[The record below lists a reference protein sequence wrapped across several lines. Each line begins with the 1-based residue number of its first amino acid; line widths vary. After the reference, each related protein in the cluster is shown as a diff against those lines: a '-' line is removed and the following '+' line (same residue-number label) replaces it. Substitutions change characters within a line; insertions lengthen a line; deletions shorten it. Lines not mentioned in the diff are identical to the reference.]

1 MNNNL
6 MIFEN
11 EEFGEVRSV
20 LIDGEPWFAGKDVAS
35 ILGYKKTA
43 NMGKLLDKDDFI
55 EINPQSVG
63 NTGLFQ
69 NGITQNITL
78 ESNPN
83 IKRML
88 LINESG
94 LYAAIFGSKL
104 PNAKKFKKWVTSEV
118 LPSIRKH
125 GGYLTPDKVEEVL
138 LNPDTI
144 IKIAQNLKE
153 EQEKR
158 KQLEIENKEL
168 KPKATYC
175 ERVLMSNEAV
185 TTTQISKDYGM
196 TAQEL
201 NQILHEQNVQFKTGG
216 QWLLYRQHQGKGL
229 TESETYIDRYGKS
242 YMSTKWTQKGRL
254 FIYEILSNIGIYP
267 NEEKEIKRP
276 KKKQIKTGNKI
287 NYRDSLFD
295 KLYNLYMAKQ
305 INKGQF
311 AKCCSITTPTLNKMI
326 KKYEENVGMN

>member
-11 EEFGEVRSV
+11 EEFGEVRTNT
-20 LIDGEPWFAGKDVAS
+20 ICDEIWFSLKDVCRVLDINNSRQA
-35 ILGYKKTA
+35 KTRLNEGGVITNDIGVETGMKRDGTPSVQIVKA
-43 NMGKLLDKDDFI
+43 DF
-55 EINPQSVG
+55 
-63 NTGLFQ
+63 
-69 NGITQNITL
+69 
-78 ESNPN
+78 
-83 IKRML
+83 
-88 LINESG
+88 INESN
-94 LYAAIFGSKL
+94 LYKL
-104 PNAKKFKKWVTSEV
+104 VFQSRKPQAERFANWVTDEV

-125 GGYLTPDKVEEVL
+125 GAYLTPEKVEEVL

-144 IKIAQNLKE
+144 IKIAQNLKV

-158 KQLEIENKEL
+158 RLLETENKEL

-175 ERVLMSNEAV
+175 EKVLMSDETV

-267 NEEKEIKRP
+267 NEEKEIKKP
-276 KKKQIKTGNKI
+276 KKQQVKTNNKI
-287 NYRDSLFD
+287 SYKDSLFE

-326 KKYEENVGMN
+326 TKYENNVIEN

>member
-11 EEFGEVRSV
+11 QEVEVFEFNGKVLFNPYDIGMCLDLTDSAVRMALRNMNENQKIKLTQSIV
-20 LIDGEPWFAGKDVAS
+20 NTIDNLDIPTAGRVY
-35 ILGYKKTA
+35 LT
-43 NMGKLLDKDDFI
+43 
-55 EINPQSVG
+55 
-63 NTGLFQ
+63 
-69 NGITQNITL
+69 
-78 ESNPN
+78 
-83 IKRML
+83 
-88 LINESG
+88 ESG
-94 LYAAIFGSKL
+94 VYKL
-104 PNAKKFKKWVTSEV
+104 VFKSNKPQAERFANWVTDEV

-125 GGYLTPDKVEEVL
+125 GAYLTPDKVEEVL

-158 KQLEIENKEL
+158 RLLEAENKEL

-175 ERVLMSNEAV
+175 EKVLMSDETV

>member
-1 MNNNL
+1 MNNDL
-6 MIFEN
+6 MVFPN
-11 EEFGEVRSV
+11 HEFGEVRSV
-20 LIDGEPWFAGKDVAS
+20 MIEGDVWFSLVDVCRVLDITNSRKA
-35 ILGYKKTA
+35 KTRLNTKGVTSSYVLTNGGNQKA
-43 NMGKLLDKDDFI
+43 DF
-55 EINPQSVG
+55 
-63 NTGLFQ
+63 
-69 NGITQNITL
+69 
-78 ESNPN
+78 
-83 IKRML
+83 
-88 LINESG
+88 INESN
-94 LYAAIFGSKL
+94 LYKL
-104 PNAKKFKKWVTSEV
+104 TFQSRKPQAEKFSDWVTSEV

-125 GGYLTPDKVEEVL
+125 GAYLTPEKVEEVL

-144 IKIAQNLKE
+144 IKIAQNLKV

-168 KPKATYC
+168 KPKASYC
-175 ERVLMSNEAV
+175 ERVLMSDETV

>member
-1 MNNNL
+1 MNNEL
-6 MIFEN
+6 MVFQN
-11 EEFGEVRSV
+11 KEFGEVRSV
-20 LIDGEPWFAGKDVAS
+20 MIDGEPWFMLFDVCR
-35 ILGYKKTA
+35 ILDIKNSRQAKA
-43 NMGKLLDKDDFI
+43 RLREDDVI
-55 EINPQSVG
+55 SNDVIDSVG
-63 NTGLFQ
+63 RNQKADF
-69 NGITQNITL
+69 
-78 ESNPN
+78 
-83 IKRML
+83 
-88 LINESG
+88 INESN
-94 LYAAIFGSKL
+94 LYKL
-104 PNAKKFKKWVTSEV
+104 VFQSRKPQAERFANWVTSEV

-125 GGYLTPDKVEEVL
+125 GAYLTPDKVEEVL
-138 LNPDTI
+138 LNPDTLI
-144 IKIAQNLKE
+144 QLAQNLKV

-158 KQLEIENKEL
+158 RLLEAENKEL

>member
-6 MIFEN
+6 IIFED
-11 EEFGEVRSV
+11 EEFGKVRTL
-20 LIDGEPWFAGKDVAS
+20 LIDDEPWFVSKDVAS
-35 ILGYKKTA
+35 ILGYKDTSDA
-43 NMGKLLDKDDFI
+43 
-55 EINPQSVG
+55 
-63 NTGLFQ
+63 
-69 NGITQNITL
+69 
-78 ESNPN
+78 
-83 IKRML
+83 IKRHVENEDKGVGDLPTPGGIQKMQ

-94 LYAAIFGSKL
+94 MYSLILSSKL
-104 PNAKKFKKWVTSEV
+104 PQAKKFKKWVTGEV

-125 GGYLTPDKVEEVL
+125 GAYLTPDKVEEVL
-138 LNPDTI
+138 LNPDTLI
-144 IKIAQNLKE
+144 QLAQNLKE
-153 EQEKR
+153 EQKKR
-158 KQLEIENKEL
+158 RLLEAENKEL